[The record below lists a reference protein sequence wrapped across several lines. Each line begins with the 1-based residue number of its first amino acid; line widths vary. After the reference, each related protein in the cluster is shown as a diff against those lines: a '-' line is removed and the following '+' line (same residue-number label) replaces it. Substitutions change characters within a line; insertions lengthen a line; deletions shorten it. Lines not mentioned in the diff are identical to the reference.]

1 MKIALVLGTRPEIIK
16 LAPIIKKI
24 GPKNCSIIFTGQ
36 HYDRKMGLGFMHALD
51 LPKPDYSLNITKSN
65 PQLQISEIIEKLSK
79 IFIKDDFDSVMVQ
92 GDTNTVLAA
101 GICSLKSNIPI
112 SHVESGLRSN
122 DWRMPEEHNR
132 IAVDHLSEFLFTPT
146 KNTKF
151 NLISEKVHGQ
161 IFVTGNTVID
171 AINIYSKISKKKS
184 KLLIPSTEFVLSTLH
199 RAENV
204 DDRKT
209 LSRILKG
216 LINSNK
222 KIIFPIHPRTK
233 KRLHEFGFF
242 NKLDQNQN
250 IQMIDSVG
258 YFEMLELMKNCSFI
272 VTDSGGIQEEATSPI
287 IRKKVLV
294 VRKTTDR
301 PESVENQL
309 AEIVGLKE
317 KSITNSIIKTMKNP
331 ELHSKKTPYGKGD
344 ASKKILNIL
353 KKNF

>member
-24 GPKNCSIIFTGQ
+24 GSKNCSVIFTGQ
-36 HYDRKMGLGFMHALD
+36 HYDRKMGLGFMRDLD

-65 PQLQISEIIEKLSK
+65 PQLQISEIIGKLSK
-79 IFIKDDFDSVMVQ
+79 ILIKDDFDSVIVQ

-132 IAVDHLSEFLFTPT
+132 ITIDHLSEFLFAPT

-151 NLISEKVHGQ
+151 NLISEKVHGK

-184 KLLIPSTEFVLSTLH
+184 KLLIPSTEFILSTLH

-216 LINSNK
+216 FINSNE

>member
-24 GPKNCSIIFTGQ
+24 GSKNCSVIFTGQ
-36 HYDRKMGLGFMHALD
+36 HYDRKMGLGFMHDLD

-65 PQLQISEIIEKLSK
+65 TQLQISEIIGKLSK
-79 IFIKDDFDSVMVQ
+79 ILIKDDFDSVIVQ

-132 IAVDHLSEFLFTPT
+132 ITIDHLSEFLFAPT

-184 KLLIPSTEFVLSTLH
+184 KLLIPSTEFILSTLH

-216 LINSNK
+216 FINSNEK
-222 KIIFPIHPRTK
+222 FIFPIHPRTK

-309 AEIVGLKE
+309 AEIVGLNE
-317 KSITNSIIKTMKNP
+317 KNITNSIIKTMKNP
-331 ELHSKKTPYGKGD
+331 KLHSKKTPFGKGD

-353 KKNF
+353 KKSF

>member
-1 MKIALVLGTRPEIIK
+1 MKVAIVLGTRPEIIK
-16 LAPIIKKI
+16 LAPIIRKI
-24 GPKNCSIIFTGQ
+24 GSKNCSVIFTGQ
-36 HYDRKMGLGFMHALD
+36 HYDNQMGLGFMRALD
-51 LPKPDYSLNITKSN
+51 LPKPNYSLNITKSN
-65 PQLQISEIIEKLSK
+65 PQLQISEIIAKLSK
-79 IFIKDDFDSVMVQ
+79 ILIKEKPDTVITQ

-101 GICSLKSNIPI
+101 GICSLKSNLPI

-132 IAVDHLSEFLFTPT
+132 IAIDHLSEFLFTPT
-146 KNTKF
+146 NNTKF
-151 NLISEKVHGQ
+151 NLISEKVHGK
-161 IFVTGNTVID
+161 ISVTGNTVID

-184 KLLIPSTEFVLSTLH
+184 KLSIPSSEFILSTLH

-204 DDRKT
+204 DDRKI
-209 LSRILKG
+209 LSSILKG
-216 LINSNK
+216 LINSNE

-233 KRLHEFGFF
+233 KRLHQFGLL
-242 NKLDQNQN
+242 NKLYQSKN

-353 KKNF
+353 KKSF

>member
-24 GPKNCSIIFTGQ
+24 GSKNCSVIFTGQ
-36 HYDRKMGLGFMHALD
+36 HYDRKMGLGFMRDLD

-65 PQLQISEIIEKLSK
+65 PQLQISEIIGKLSK
-79 IFIKDDFDSVMVQ
+79 ILIKDDFDSVIVQ

-132 IAVDHLSEFLFTPT
+132 IAIDHLSEFLFAPT

-184 KLLIPSTEFVLSTLH
+184 KLLIPSTEFILSTLH

-216 LINSNK
+216 LINSNE

>member
-1 MKIALVLGTRPEIIK
+1 
-16 LAPIIKKI
+16 
-24 GPKNCSIIFTGQ
+24 
-36 HYDRKMGLGFMHALD
+36 
-51 LPKPDYSLNITKSN
+51 
-65 PQLQISEIIEKLSK
+65 
-79 IFIKDDFDSVMVQ
+79 
-92 GDTNTVLAA
+92 
-101 GICSLKSNIPI
+101 
-112 SHVESGLRSN
+112 
-122 DWRMPEEHNR
+122 MPEEHNR

-151 NLISEKVHGQ
+151 NLISEKVHGK

-171 AINIYSKISKKKS
+171 TINIYSKISKKKS
-184 KLLIPSTEFVLSTLH
+184 KLPIPSSEFILATLH

-209 LSRILKG
+209 LSSILKG
-216 LINSNK
+216 LINSNE
-222 KIIFPIHPRTK
+222 KIIFPVHPRTK
-233 KRLHEFGFF
+233 SRLHQFGLL
-242 NKLDQNQN
+242 NKLYQNKN

-301 PESVENQL
+301 PESVENKL
-309 AEIVGLKE
+309 SELVGLKE
-317 KSITNSIIKTMKNP
+317 KNITNSIIKTMKNP
-331 ELHSKKTPYGKGD
+331 KLHSRKAPYGKGD
-344 ASKKILNIL
+344 ASEKILKIL